1 MNIFILIPSR
11 PRWCDL
17 LTHHHHQKT
26 IKHFH
31 FSTIIIMSV
40 VSCYWESL
48 TCLMLFSS
56 YSSHCI
62 ICSFFF
68 SFSHFFSSGRKWRWP
83 RYAIVPRSLDEQR
96 QHIESLL
103 GETSSFGSL
112 LEEKSPGASSSSIS
126 SFIMRW
132 LPFWV
137 FCRTSSPC
145 TPHALST
152 RSVRHINLMTSWIL
166 MKWIEKDQPTA
177 VGVAYRLITST

>member
-1 MNIFILIPSR
+1 MWLAYSPPPPKNNQAFSFFHDYYNERRQLLLR
-11 PRWCDL
+11 ADL
-17 LTHHHHQKT
+17 
-26 IKHFH
+26 FDA
-31 FSTIIIMSV
+31 F
-40 VSCYWESL
+40 
-48 TCLMLFSS
+48 LFLFV
-56 YSSHCI
+56 HCI
-62 ICSFFF
+62 ISSFFF

-126 SFIMRW
+126 SLIMRW